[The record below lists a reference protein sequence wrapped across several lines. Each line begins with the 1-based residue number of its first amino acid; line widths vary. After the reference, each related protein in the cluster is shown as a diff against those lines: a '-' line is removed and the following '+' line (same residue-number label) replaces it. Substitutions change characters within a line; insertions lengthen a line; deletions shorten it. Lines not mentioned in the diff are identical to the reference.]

1 MNEVMNIEI
10 QPTTQSRLPEV
21 DFDNLRFGH
30 VFSDHM
36 LVADYADGEWKSCKI
51 VPFAPLTFSPAMST
65 LHYAQSIFEGLKA
78 YKNEQGEIL
87 VFRPYDNYKRMLRSA
102 ERMCMPPIP
111 EEIFMDGL
119 RELLKLDKDWIP
131 QREGYSLYIR
141 PFMFATDEFIG
152 VRPSNTYKF
161 IIFTCPVSK
170 YYSEPVKVKIETH
183 YTRAVAG
190 GTGYAKTAGNYA
202 ASLYPARLAQQ
213 AGYHQLIWTDGRT
226 HEYIEEAGT
235 MNIMFRKG
243 NRIITAPLSDS
254 ILAGITRDSVLTLA
268 REWGYE
274 VEERPVPVKEIV
286 GYLEEGSLDSAFGV
300 GTAATIAHIVTI
312 GYEGKDYQLPPIEGR
327 VFANRVLQTLDDIK
341 YGRIKDTHG
350 WIWKP
355 EA

>member
-1 MNEVMNIEI
+1 MNIEI
-10 QPTTQSRLPEV
+10 QTTAKSRLPEV

-51 VPFAPLTFSPAMST
+51 VPFAPLTFSPAMAT
-65 LHYAQSIFEGLKA
+65 LHYGQSIFEGLKA
-78 YKNEQGEIL
+78 YKSEQGEIL

-111 EEIFMDGL
+111 EEIFINGL

-190 GTGYAKTAGNYA
+190 GTGYAKAAGNYA

-213 AGYHQLIWTDGRT
+213 QGYHQLIWTDGKT

-235 MNIMFRKG
+235 MNIMFRKD

-274 VEERPVPVKEIV
+274 VEERPVPVKEII
-286 GYLEEGSLDSAFGV
+286 GYLEEGSLSAAFGV

-312 GYEGKDYQLPPIEGR
+312 GYEGKDYQLPPLEGR
-327 VFANRVLQTLDDIK
+327 VFANRVLKTLDDIK
-341 YGRIKDTHG
+341 YGRVEDTHG

>member
-1 MNEVMNIEI
+1 MNDLMNIEI
-10 QPTTQSRLPEV
+10 QTTAKSRLPEV

-51 VPFAPLTFSPAMST
+51 VPFAPLTFSPAMAT
-65 LHYAQSIFEGLKA
+65 LHYGQSIFEGLKA
-78 YKNEQGEIL
+78 YKSEQGEIL

-111 EEIFMDGL
+111 EEIFMEGL

-170 YYSEPVKVKIETH
+170 YYIEPVKVKIETH

-190 GTGYAKTAGNYA
+190 GTGYAKAAGNYA

-213 AGYHQLIWTDGRT
+213 QGYHQLIWTDGKT

-235 MNIMFRKG
+235 MNIMFRKD

-274 VEERPVPVKEIV
+274 VEERPVPVKEII
-286 GYLEEGSLDSAFGV
+286 GYLEEGSLSAAFGV

-312 GYEGKDYQLPPIEGR
+312 GYEGKDYQLPPLEGR
-327 VFANRVLQTLDDIK
+327 VFANRVLKTLDDIK
-341 YGRIKDTHG
+341 YGRVEDTHG

>member
-1 MNEVMNIEI
+1 MNIEI
-10 QPTTQSRLPEV
+10 QTTAKSRLPEV

-51 VPFAPLTFSPAMST
+51 VPFAPLTFSPAMAT
-65 LHYAQSIFEGLKA
+65 LHYGQSIFEGLKA
-78 YKNEQGEIL
+78 YKSEQGEIL

-111 EEIFMDGL
+111 EEIFINGL

-170 YYSEPVKVKIETH
+170 YYSEPVKVKIEIH

-190 GTGYAKTAGNYA
+190 GTGYAKAAGNYA

-213 AGYHQLIWTDGRT
+213 QGYHQLIWTDGKT

-235 MNIMFRKG
+235 MNIMFRKD

-274 VEERPVPVKEIV
+274 VEERPVPVKEII
-286 GYLEEGSLDSAFGV
+286 GYLEEGSLSAAFGV

-312 GYEGKDYQLPPIEGR
+312 GYEGKDYQLPPLEGR
-327 VFANRVLQTLDDIK
+327 VFANRVLKTLDDIK
-341 YGRIKDTHG
+341 YGRVEDTHG

>member
-1 MNEVMNIEI
+1 MNIEI
-10 QPTTQSRLPEV
+10 QTTAKSRLPEV

-51 VPFAPLTFSPAMST
+51 VPFAPLTFSPAMAT
-65 LHYAQSIFEGLKA
+65 LHYGQSIFEGLKA
-78 YKNEQGEIL
+78 YKSEQGEIL

-111 EEIFMDGL
+111 EEIFMEGL

-170 YYSEPVKVKIETH
+170 YYIEPVKVKIETH

-190 GTGYAKTAGNYA
+190 GTGYAKAAGNYA

-213 AGYHQLIWTDGRT
+213 QGYHQLIWTDGKT

-235 MNIMFRKG
+235 MNIMFRKD

-274 VEERPVPVKEIV
+274 VEERPVPVKEII
-286 GYLEEGSLDSAFGV
+286 GYLEEGSLSAAFGV

-312 GYEGKDYQLPPIEGR
+312 GYEGKDYQLPPLEGR
-327 VFANRVLQTLDDIK
+327 VFANRVLKTLDDIK
-341 YGRIKDTHG
+341 YGRVEDTHG